1 MLYIVT
7 NGPVSPEAHKK
18 LITVFPLLATHWH
31 NVAHVRTAE
40 HRAIGTKNAAQ
51 TFWSTD
57 GEEKC
62 QHVKNR
68 IVNQAGR
75 SEPTVPWKLLSKEA
89 TRWARDDVGNPTT
102 LAIIMLL
109 V

>member
-40 HRAIGTKNAAQ
+40 HRAIGTK
-51 TFWSTD
+51 T
-57 GEEKC
+57 
-62 QHVKNR
+62 
-68 IVNQAGR
+68 
-75 SEPTVPWKLLSKEA
+75 LL
-89 TRWARDDVGNPTT
+89 RRFG
-102 LAIIMLL
+102 
-109 V
+109 